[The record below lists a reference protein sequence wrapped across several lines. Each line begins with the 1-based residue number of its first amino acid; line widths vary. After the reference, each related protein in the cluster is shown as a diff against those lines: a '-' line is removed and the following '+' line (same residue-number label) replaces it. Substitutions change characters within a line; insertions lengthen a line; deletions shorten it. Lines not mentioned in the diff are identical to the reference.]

1 MNNITVKNILLDALI
16 DIQRREDAGTLDKRS
31 GMCWAVAAYTC
42 QMVEE
47 ERCMTR
53 AEQYQ
58 VLEHMRDLFPLW
70 PSFSGDT
77 SFPVPSCASDVEPED
92 VYYHYGERYALW
104 DRDTAYGRLR
114 WELVDWM
121 AMTLR
126 KDIAALEQAGVSIG
140 VRFPEGSE
148 SSLSSTQQTGARHEN
163 FYYQKPIF

>member
-16 DIQRREDAGTLDKRS
+16 DIQRCEDAGTLDK
-31 GMCWAVAAYTC
+31 GCGICGVVAAYTN

-47 ERCMTR
+47 KIVEDRLTR
-53 AEQYQ
+53 AEQNQ
-58 VLEHMRDLFPLW
+58 VMEHMRDLFHLW

-114 WELVDWM
+114 WELLDWM

-126 KDIAALEQAGVSIG
+126 KDIAALE
-140 VRFPEGSE
+140 SE
-148 SSLSSTQQTGARHEN
+148 SDSPKGAKALIINTTNRSAT
-163 FYYQKPIF
+163 